1 MKLMHRSVALATVSL
16 AALTALGSGALA
28 GGFAVRE
35 QSAQAQGMSF
45 AGAAS
50 GSGGLGSMFWNPATI
65 TMNPGWQSQ
74 YSASIIVPN
83 AEIQPLPGTSP
94 LAAFPAF
101 SGNFV
106 PSGDIGQDA
115 ILVSGYSSIQIN
127 DWLWIGNST
136 SAPYGLVTKPHD
148 VWSGQV
154 YSRSSKILTFDINPI
169 IGIKVNEWLSIAF
182 GPELQYF
189 TTTLK
194 RATGPTATAGSAILR
209 GDSFGGGFT
218 AGATIRPWAG
228 TVFGVGFRS
237 SIHHELDGSLKPAVG
252 LYIPVKA
259 KINTPETVTVG
270 LTQSIWPN
278 LRVNLGLEWAN
289 WSRLGTSPVVA
300 QATIPGLAAYGLAVT
315 TLPLN
320 YKDGYFYSAGLEYDW
335 NQRLTLRAGVAYED
349 SPITDRIRSTRLPDN
364 DRVWLSIGGSYKWNE
379 KLSFDVAY
387 THIFVRDTPIRIVP
401 GHQDFSAAPVAFGGL
416 PFVGDVDARVD
427 IFSVGLKYRWDTPSI
442 PIPAQPVVRKG

>member
-1 MKLMHRSVALATVSL
+1 MKLLHRSVAFATVSL

-28 GGFAVRE
+28 GGFAIRE

-50 GSGGLGSMFWNPATI
+50 GSGGLASMFWNPATI

-74 YSASIIVPN
+74 YSASAIVSN
-83 AEIQPLPGTSP
+83 VEINTQPGTSP
-94 LAAFPAF
+94 LLAFPAF

-106 PSGDIGQDA
+106 NSGDIGLEA
-115 ILVSGYSSIQIN
+115 LVASSYSSIQIN
-127 DWLWIGNST
+127 DWLWIGNSST
-136 SAPYGLVTKPHD
+136 APFGLPTKPHD

-169 IGIKVNEWLSIAF
+169 IGIKVTDWLSIAF

-218 AGATIRPWAG
+218 AGATITPWAG

-237 SIHHELDGSLKPAVG
+237 SIHHELDGSIKPAVG

-300 QATIPGLAAYGLAVT
+300 QETIPGLAAYGLAVT
-315 TLPLN
+315 TM
-320 YKDGYFYSAGLEYDW
+320 
-335 NQRLTLRAGVAYED
+335 
-349 SPITDRIRSTRLPDN
+349 RSTTRTAT
-364 DRVWLSIGGSYKWNE
+364 S
-379 KLSFDVAY
+379 
-387 THIFVRDTPIRIVP
+387 TPP
-401 GHQDFSAAPVAFGGL
+401 ASSTTGTSA
-416 PFVGDVDARVD
+416 
-427 IFSVGLKYRWDTPSI
+427 
-442 PIPAQPVVRKG
+442 

>member
-1 MKLMHRSVALATVSL
+1 MKLLHRSVALATVSL
-16 AALTALGSGALA
+16 AALSALGSAALA

-50 GSGGLGSMFWNPATI
+50 GSGGVQSMFWNPATI

-74 YSASIIVPN
+74 YSASLIIPE

-94 LAAFPAF
+94 LLAFPAF
-101 SGNFV
+101 SNNFV
-106 PSGDIGQDA
+106 ASGDIGQDA
-115 ILVSGYSSIQIN
+115 LVVSGSSSIQIN
-127 DWLWIGNST
+127 DWLWIGNTT

-148 VWSGQV
+148 FWSGQV
-154 YSRSSKILTFDINPI
+154 YSRSSKIFSFDINPVV
-169 IGIKVNEWLSIAF
+169 GIKVNDWLSVAI

-189 TTTLK
+189 QTRLK
-194 RATGPTATAGSAILR
+194 RATGPLLTSGSAILD
-209 GDSFGGGFT
+209 GDSVGFGWTAGFT
-218 AGATIRPWAG
+218 VTPWIG
-228 TVFGVGFRS
+228 TAIGVGFRS
-237 SIHHELDGSLKPAVG
+237 SIHHEIDGKLLPAVG
-252 LYIPVKA
+252 VFIPVKA
-259 KINTPETVTVG
+259 KVNTPETVTVG

-278 LRVNLGLEWAN
+278 LRLNLGWEWAN

-300 QATIPGLAAYGLAVT
+300 QSTNLALGFVYGAAVT

-335 NQRLTLRAGVAYED
+335 NQRLTLRAGLAYED

-364 DRVWLSIGGSYKWNE
+364 DRIWASIGASYKWNE

-401 GHQDFSAAPVAFGGL
+401 GHQDFIPAPAALGGL
-416 PFVGDVDARVD
+416 PFVADVDARVD

-442 PIPAQPVVRKG
+442 PIPAPIVRKG